1 MHVAPF
7 RRFLTK
13 RKKLHPSL
21 ATLRFTLART
31 PGRLAAGAIGARQPR
46 RDGPGGQSV
55 DATMPARRCKKQ
67 HLEMVLVVTLCCLG
81 RYRYRYPGPRR
92 YRSTSRASIAARDL
106 RYARLVDTPKRAPL
120 RASIKR
126 KQNKSCKL
134 CSTSSRARAP
144 RHAVAETLS
153 AHERVA
159 HRCDGVARR
168 TTSERCATQ
177 STMATLLRM
186 GWDVVSQTPRA
197 RERGLKKTVNLAT
210 LQLRGEAFWCGGH
223 RANGVTPMGEDN
235 IYPIHSVFGLGG
247 RGAPC
252 VCSVYEHGPA
262 LDP

>member
-1 MHVAPF
+1 MA
-7 RRFLTK
+7 L
-13 RKKLHPSL
+13 
-21 ATLRFTLART
+21 
-31 PGRLAAGAIGARQPR
+31 
-46 RDGPGGQSV
+46 
-55 DATMPARRCKKQ
+55 ARRCKKQ

-159 HRCDGVARR
+159 HRCDGVAPR

-177 STMATLLRM
+177 STMATLRGRL
-186 GWDVVSQTPRA
+186 GWPIARKAPRA
-197 RERGLKKTVNLAT
+197 TEKSLRNSTNLVKLELSEMAYWVADARTLGIIPLVGLTHA
-210 LQLRGEAFWCGGH
+210 
-223 RANGVTPMGEDN
+223 
-235 IYPIHSVFGLGG
+235 IHSVFGPGG
-247 RGAPC
+247 RGAPR
-252 VCSVYEHGPA
+252 VCSVREHGYA
-262 LDP
+262 LDPRNHDVCPSQVCRLAARRGLGPLA

>member
-1 MHVAPF
+1 MA
-7 RRFLTK
+7 L
-13 RKKLHPSL
+13 
-21 ATLRFTLART
+21 
-31 PGRLAAGAIGARQPR
+31 
-46 RDGPGGQSV
+46 
-55 DATMPARRCKKQ
+55 ARRCKKQ
-67 HLEMVLVVTLCCLG
+67 HLEMVLVLICCLGG
-81 RYRYRYPGPRR
+81 RYRYMYPGPRR

-159 HRCDGVARR
+159 HRCDGVAPR

-186 GWDVVSQTPRA
+186 GWNLASQTPRA
-197 RERGLKKTVNLAT
+197 QPRALKNTSNLAT

-252 VCSVYEHGPA
+252 VCSVCEHGPA
-262 LDP
+262 LDPRNHEVCLSQVCVLAAH